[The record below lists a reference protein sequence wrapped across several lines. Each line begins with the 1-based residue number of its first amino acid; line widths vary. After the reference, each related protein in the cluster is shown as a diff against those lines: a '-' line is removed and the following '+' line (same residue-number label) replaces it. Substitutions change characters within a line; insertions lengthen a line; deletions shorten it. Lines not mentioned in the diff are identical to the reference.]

1 MLTKNLELRDM
12 PAQLR
17 NWNCLWGSRDDFFL
31 LHDKQ
36 QAKFILDANR
46 DSSITE
52 EGVCLLHS
60 SFSGFIAIPRILLL
74 FILHII

>member
-1 MLTKNLELRDM
+1 MLTKNLELRDL
-12 PAQLR
+12 PTQLR

-31 LHDKQ
+31 LRDKQ

-60 SFSGFIAIPRILLL
+60 RLLQFQGYCYCL
-74 FILHII
+74 SCI